1 MHLAYDRLL
10 IPSNAMET
18 PDPNPFPE
26 VYVIPNYERVK
37 RILSHVLNFLPTE
50 APDFMSNHY
59 TPQEAADEQEL

>member
-1 MHLAYDRLL
+1 
-10 IPSNAMET
+10 MET